1 MKKHIKWLPPLSLL
15 MVVSILTVTIIYKR
29 DQAVWVI
36 FAISIFI
43 IVDFFTCLAIISS
56 FDRHIKTK
64 ISWIFIIWGFPI
76 IGNLVFIIFGLNL
89 MKKRKIQEYN
99 KNQEQYIKT
108 EDYEDTR
115 NLTVTNP
122 TIMQKY
128 FNYTLNTSSR
138 PVYKNCTYEL
148 ILLGVDFMQ
157 KTIEIIRKAE
167 STIDLQYYIV
177 RKGTFFTIIV
187 NELIK
192 KSREGVKIRFL
203 YDGVGSLWISD
214 KKLLKYM
221 QNEGI
226 EIGVFNWSK
235 NPINGFTNYRSHRK
249 CIIVDNQEAIIGGF
263 NIGDEYLSLNENYGF
278 WRDTNLYVMGKIVNT
293 YTVIFNIDWSSHRKK
308 NSNDNKEKQQLL
320 NTKYNKGVNLSQ
332 VIDSGPDH
340 EQRQIKDM
348 IVKLILQ
355 AKKSFWISTPYLL
368 PSEDIM
374 TALKAAALSGVD
386 VRIIVPG
393 KSDNKKYFLNLSR
406 SHYKELINS
415 NVKIYEYKSFNHSK
429 VCLVDD
435 EAAMIGSFNLD
446 FRSLFVNFEIATL
459 IIGEKDVATFKDMFI
474 KDFKNSHLVDSSQ
487 VKEIGFWK
495 RVFYLGVFYVWH
507 PML

>member
-1 MKKHIKWLPPLSLL
+1 
-15 MVVSILTVTIIYKR
+15 MVVTVLTITIIYKR
-29 DQAVWVI
+29 DQTAWI
-36 FAISIFI
+36 IMAISTLI
-43 IVDFFTCLAIISS
+43 IVNFFTCLAIISS

-89 MKKRKIQEYN
+89 IKKRKIQEYN
-99 KNQEQYIKT
+99 SQQIEYVQT
-108 EDYEDTR
+108 EDFSDTR
-115 NLTVTNP
+115 ELIENNSPL
-122 TIMQKY
+122 MQKY
-128 FNYTLNTSSR
+128 FTYTLNTSSR
-138 PVYKNCTYEL
+138 PVYKNSYFEL
-148 ILLGVDFMQ
+148 ILSGVDFME
-157 KTIEIIRKAE
+157 KAVETIRKAKK
-167 STIDLQYYIV
+167 TIDLQYYIV

-192 KSREGVKIRFL
+192 KAREGIKIRFL

-221 QNEGI
+221 KEEGI
-226 EIGVFNWSK
+226 NIGVFNWSK

-249 CIIVDNQEAIIGGF
+249 CIIADNQEAIIGGF

-278 WRDTNLYVMGKIVNT
+278 WRDTNLLVKGKTVNT
-293 YTVIFNIDWSSHRKK
+293 YTVVFNIDWNAHRKK
-308 NSNDNKEKQQLL
+308 SKTREESKNLHVF
-320 NTKYNKGVNLSQ
+320 KGDFTTNNYCQ

-348 IVKLILQ
+348 LVKLILQ

-368 PSEDIM
+368 PSEDIL
-374 TALKAAALSGVD
+374 TALKASALSGVD

-393 KSDNKKYFLNLSR
+393 KSDNKKYFLSLSR

-429 VCLVDD
+429 VCMID
-435 EAAMIGSFNLD
+435 EETAMIGSFNLD

-459 IIGEKDVATFKDMFI
+459 ITGKEDVKI
-474 KDFKNSHLVDSSQ
+474 FKNMFLEDFSNSLIINPSEI
-487 VKEIGFWK
+487 KEINFWK